1 MTKGKVIFFII
12 MLIMLSLVL
21 PTFSLSF
28 REFFDVYGAK
38 ISAYPDNYVIK
49 SMLDKDTYIKFV
61 TIVDPPNV
69 LSWCII
75 GLYVLYTLFGVFG
88 VLKIHE
94 TYSQKDEYGSDG
106 TARWQKKKEIKEYY
120 YKDKVGWFL
129 GSDKQSQV
137 YSLGMDA
144 AYHPVSSKLNMQVN
158 VVGPPGSNKTTGLML
173 PNIFHIPYAYNDSKY
188 KPDLIFTDPKSE
200 LYSLTS
206 EYLERM
212 GYDVKVLDFI
222 HLKHGDCL
230 NPLDFITEDKELMEI
245 ASGFV
250 SCSNYKSKG
259 DNVFWEKASALLLAS
274 LIGFVKQVCP
284 PDKQNM
290 AYVSELETN
299 PVLADSNAAINF
311 FLDHGVTGTPLKL
324 YKKYLLAKDRTK
336 DNILISLATDLTLFA
351 VSGIENITSRTTI
364 DIRKLGTK
372 KEKPIA
378 LFIFMPD
385 SDNTFSAVINMVVN
399 MIFNQLYKTA
409 YLYNNKLYNHV
420 YIGLEE
426 VANIGMIPGLKE
438 KLGTMRG
445 RGIFPMLIWQ
455 DYGQI
460 KDIYGNAW
468 ESIISKFDTQVFLG
482 FNDEFTAEYASKSL
496 GVTTIKTQ
504 GISRKNG
511 GLFGVNSQS
520 ESLNYKQRR
529 LLLPDECRRLDNDKL
544 LVIQRSRYPVILN
557 KVQYKYWI
565 DNYKICEENKL
576 FNLPLIKN
584 DNGLLVNNAVIEIT
598 HNELKRENPLD
609 RDVKPKRNNVEHSND
624 ILNDEVAIDVTFD
637 NIDGDMSI
645 FDNID
650 DKDKNIDRDI
660 NMEF

>member
-1 MTKGKVIFFII
+1 MTKGKIIFFII
-12 MLIMLSLVL
+12 TLIILGLIL

-28 REFFDVYGAK
+28 REFFDVYGAR
-38 ISAYPDNYVIK
+38 ISAFPDDYFIK
-49 SMLDKDTYIKFV
+49 NMFNLETYIKFV

-69 LSWCII
+69 LSWVII

-94 TYSQKDEYGSDG
+94 TYSQKEDYGSDG
-106 TARWQKKKEIKEYY
+106 TARWQKKKEIKEYF

-137 YSLGMDA
+137 YTLGMDA
-144 AYHPVSSKLNMQVN
+144 AYHPVSSQLNMQVN
-158 VVGPPGSNKTTGLML
+158 VVGPPGSNKTTGLIL
-173 PNIFHIPYAYNDSKY
+173 PNIFHIPYIYKDSVK

-200 LYSLTS
+200 LYALSS
-206 EYLERM
+206 KYLEKM
-212 GYDVKVLDFI
+212 GYEVKVLDFI

-245 ASGFV
+245 ATGFI
-250 SCSNYKSKG
+250 SCSNNKNKG
-259 DNVFWEKASALLLAS
+259 DIFWEKASALLLAS

-299 PVLADSNAAINF
+299 PALTDSETAISF
-311 FLDHGVTGTPLKL
+311 FLEHGVSGTPLKL
-324 YKKYLLAKDRTK
+324 FKKYLLAKDKTK
-336 DNILISLATDLTLFA
+336 DSILISLATDLTLFA
-351 VSGIENITSRTTI
+351 VSGIENITSKTTI
-364 DIRKLGTK
+364 DIRKLGAK
-372 KEKPIA
+372 KDKPIA
-378 LFIFMPD
+378 LFILMPD
-385 SDNTFSAVINMVVN
+385 SDNTFSPVINMEVN
-399 MIFNQLYKTA
+399 MILNQLYKTA
-409 YLYNNKLYNHV
+409 YLYDNRLYNDI

-445 RGIFPMLIWQ
+445 RGIYPMLIWQ

-460 KDIYGNAW
+460 KDIYGSAW
-468 ESIISKFDTQVFLG
+468 ESIISKFDTQIFLG

-511 GLFGVNSQS
+511 GLFGVNTQS

-529 LLLPDECRRLDNDKL
+529 LLLPDECRRLDNSKM
-544 LVIQRSRYPVILN
+544 LVIQRSRYPVMLN

-565 DNYKICEENKL
+565 EKYKICDENKI
-576 FNLPLIKN
+576 FHLPLIKKEYNKLANN
-584 DNGLLVNNAVIEIT
+584 DVNDIT
-598 HNELKRENPLD
+598 HDELKRDDPFIRQE
-609 RDVKPKRNNVEHSND
+609 VKKEDIVELND
-624 ILNDEVAIDVTFD
+624 DIAVDEVAIDAVF
-637 NIDGDMSI
+637 NSIDGDISI
-645 FDNID
+645 FENIG
-650 DKDKNIDRDI
+650 DKDNSFDISRDR
-660 NMEF
+660 EF